1 MKRIIAAIILL
12 LSCTEYLSVPHHT
25 KAQKLTVDRL
35 LWKFNASHTTY
46 LAAADSVIYAASPT
60 GCTDYVPCGPP
71 ARLFALDEKSGKQK
85 WMIENVGGDSA
96 PVIADGRVYQSG
108 GASLFAIN
116 AQTGQVEWKLKPG
129 ANGTVMH
136 SPVIAKGMIFFWEVQ
151 ALIPAGFFGGTLH
164 AVDLKTREQKWK
176 FSISGGMVSAP
187 VTDDGLIYV
196 GSTGGSLVP
205 EKGRLYALDART
217 GSVRWKLGVAGS
229 SLTADGGIVY
239 YAGTDG
245 FLYALDARKGRRL
258 WKIKSVQGFYS
269 TDLVNGL
276 VYLVVPGQKL
286 QAVDSKTGQPKW
298 EFKTDR
304 EVYSSPIVS
313 RGVVYVGSI
322 DGGLYALDA
331 KSGHEL
337 WSFKMG
343 NAMVS
348 SPLVADGAVYVAS
361 HDGYIYAIKSLN

>member
-1 MKRIIAAIILL
+1 MKRIVAAIIVL
-12 LSCTEYLSVPHHT
+12 LSCTEYLPHST

-35 LWKFNASHTTY
+35 LWKFNARYTTY
-46 LAAADSVIYAASPT
+46 IAAADSVIYAASPT

-85 WMIENVGGDSA
+85 WMIENVGGDSP
-96 PVIADGRVYQSG
+96 PVIADGLVYQSG
-108 GASLFAIN
+108 YAALFAIN
-116 AQTGQVEWKLKPG
+116 AQTGQVEWKLKPDSY
-129 ANGTVMH
+129 GTVMH
-136 SPVIAKGMIFFWEVQ
+136 SPVIAKGTIFFWEVQ

-176 FSISGGMVSAP
+176 FAIVGGMVSTP

-196 GSTGGSLVP
+196 GSTGGSIVP

-217 GSVRWKLGVAGS
+217 GSVKWKLGVAGS
-229 SLTADGGIVY
+229 SVSAGRGIVY
-239 YAGTDG
+239 YGGTDG
-245 FLYALDARKGRRL
+245 FLYALDGRKGRKL
-258 WKIKSVQGFYS
+258 WKIKSVQGLYS
-269 TDLVNGL
+269 TDVVNGL

-286 QAVDSKTGQPKW
+286 RAVDSKTGRPKW
-298 EFKTDR
+298 EFNTEK
-304 EVYSSPIVS
+304 EVYASPTVS
-313 RGVVYVGSI
+313 NGVVYVGSI

-331 KSGHEL
+331 RSGHEL
-337 WSFKMG
+337 WRFKMG

-348 SPLVADGAVYVAS
+348 SPQVADGVLYVAS